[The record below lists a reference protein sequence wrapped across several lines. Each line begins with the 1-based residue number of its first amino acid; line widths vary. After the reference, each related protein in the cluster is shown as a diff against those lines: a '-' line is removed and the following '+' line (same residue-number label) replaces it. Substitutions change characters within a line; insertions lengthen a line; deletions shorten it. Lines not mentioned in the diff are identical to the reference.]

1 MGMDSLIDVASRN
14 AWLELA
20 AADCS
25 VPVPL
30 LIERHRITANSIA
43 ASTHHIHVFS
53 SFRSGRG
60 VAFAGKNRTEAQVC
74 TKFQTQKQIRGAT
87 PSA

>member
-1 MGMDSLIDVASRN
+1 MDSLIDVASRT

-53 SFRSGRG
+53 SFRSG
-60 VAFAGKNRTEAQVC
+60 
-74 TKFQTQKQIRGAT
+74 
-87 PSA
+87 